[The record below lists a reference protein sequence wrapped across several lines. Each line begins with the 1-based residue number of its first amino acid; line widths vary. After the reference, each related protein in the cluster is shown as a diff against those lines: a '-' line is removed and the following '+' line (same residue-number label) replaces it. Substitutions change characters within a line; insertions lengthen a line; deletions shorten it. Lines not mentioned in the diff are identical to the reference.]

1 MDGQGFQRM
10 VARLE
15 QESARSAGS
24 YRAKVA
30 ALALLGFAILA
41 LVVLLA
47 GFGLVL
53 LLGLV
58 VALVYTG
65 GAALLLL
72 AKLGKGLVV
81 IALAL
86 WFLIKSALRALFM
99 RLPPP
104 TGVEVTRAQAPALFD
119 AIDAMRQRL
128 KGPRFHHVLVV
139 EQVNAAVVQRPAF
152 GLFGWPRN
160 YLLLGLPLL
169 ESLPP
174 EEALAVVAHEYGHL
188 AGSHGH
194 FEAFI
199 YRLRHT
205 WATIQQHADLWQGWS
220 GRPLQRLV
228 RWYAPYFNAYTFVLA
243 RANEYQADA
252 ASVELVGAP
261 AAAHALKR
269 VNLVTP
275 HYEAFMGQ
283 TFDRIAAEPQP
294 PADLHL
300 RWAGQR
306 RGPAPEE
313 AQRWLDEALEREA
326 DTLDTH
332 PALRQR
338 LSALP
343 GEAEP
348 VALPPPEL
356 AAASAAQV
364 WLAPLLDTLRA
375 HFSAEWA
382 ARVAGPWAERH
393 GELQQQ
399 RARLASLR
407 EQSELS
413 SEETLEMLNLQRQ
426 HEPQNDVREALA
438 AFNAAHPGHALGI
451 YLEGVARLDQGDDEG
466 VPLLERAMQLDS
478 EATLPV
484 CDRLHGHFKRRKDAA
499 AELWAERWRKR
510 AEFEQQREAQRR
522 TLDIQHTLV
531 PAELDAQ
538 TLAAVR
544 ERLSPSNLADLKAVY
559 LVRRQLPVD
568 ATLPTYVLG
577 LELTGLARLLRR
589 HGAVRDRMVKMPW
602 PMHLMVLPFDRSLRA
617 YAKKVKRV
625 AGSRVA

>member
-1 MDGQGFQRM
+1 MDQPSFQRM

-30 ALALLGFAILA
+30 ALALLGFAILG

-53 LLGLV
+53 LAGLAI
-58 VALVYTG
+58 ALVYTG
-65 GAALLLL
+65 GAALILLL
-72 AKLGKGLVV
+72 KLGKGLVIV
-81 IALAL
+81 ALAL
-86 WFLIKSALRALFM
+86 WFLIKSAMRALFM
-99 RLPPP
+99 RLPAPA
-104 TGVEVTRAQAPALFD
+104 GVEVTRAQAPALFD

-205 WATIQQHADLWQGWS
+205 WATIQAHADLWQGWS

-252 ASVELVGAP
+252 ASAELVGAP

-269 VNLVTP
+269 VNLVAP
-275 HYEAFMGQ
+275 RHDAFLEQ
-283 TFDRIAAEPQP
+283 TFERIADEPQP
-294 PADLHL
+294 PMDLL
-300 RWAGQR
+300 QRWAGQLQA
-306 RGPAPEE
+306 PAPD

-326 DTLDTH
+326 ATFDTH

-343 GEAEP
+343 GEAERA
-348 VALPPPEL
+348 ALPPPEP
-356 AAASAAQV
+356 ATASAAQA

-382 ARVAGPWAERH
+382 ARVAQPWAERH

-399 RARLASLR
+399 RARLAALR
-407 EQSELS
+407 EQAERST
-413 SEETLEMLNLQRQ
+413 EETLEMLNLQRQ

-438 AFNAAHPGHALGI
+438 AFNAAHPAHALGV
-451 YLEGVARLDQGDDEG
+451 YLEGLARLDKDDAEG
-466 VPLLERAMQLDS
+466 VPLMERAMQLDR

-484 CDRLHGHFKRRKDAA
+484 CDRLHAFFRKRKDPA
-499 AELWAERWRKR
+499 AETWAERWRQR
-510 AEFEQQREAQRR
+510 AEFEQTREAQRR
-522 TLDIQHTLV
+522 TLDVNHTLV
-531 PAELDAQ
+531 PAELDAE
-538 TLAAVR
+538 TLASVR
-544 ERLSPSNLADLKAVY
+544 ERLTPLNLADLKAVY
-559 LVRRQLPVD
+559 LVRRQLPID
-568 ATLPTYVLG
+568 PTLPTYVLG
-577 LELTGLARLLRR
+577 LELTLLARLLRR
-589 HGAVRDRMVKMPW
+589 HAAVRDRMVKMPW
-602 PMHLMVLPFDRSLRA
+602 PMHLMVLPFDRSLRG
-617 YAKKVKRV
+617 YAKKIRQVAGARV
-625 AGSRVA
+625 A